1 MRVNLPVTQREL
13 EIPPTA
19 LIVSTTDAKGRITHC
34 NNTFVEVSGY
44 DYEELM
50 GQPHNLVR
58 HPDMPPEAFK
68 DLWNTVGR
76 GRPWTG
82 VVKNRR
88 KNGDHYWVKAHV
100 SAILEN
106 GKPVAYISVRHRAEA
121 HEIQAA
127 QALYARVAAERES
140 GHHTFRLH
148 AGRVR
153 GLSWRDL
160 LQRMHRLSL
169 TQRLAASLV
178 LVHGAAFGCL
188 WAWPGGGLLAGAAVA
203 AASSAAL
210 LAWFKGSMQRR
221 LDDAERFAGDLAGCN
236 LTTKIEHVH
245 PHPMSQ
251 LTRALLQ
258 VQINLRAA
266 ISDTRAAV
274 AGTGAAT
281 ADIAKGS
288 ADLSGRTESQ
298 ADALQKTVAA
308 IAHIA
313 STVQHT
319 ANTAQHVAQ
328 QSVQTAQAAGDGG
341 QAMERMGA
349 TIHAVEA
356 SSHQVSEIVQ
366 IIQGIAF
373 QTNILALNAAVEAA
387 RAGEQGRGFAVVAA
401 EVRGLAGRSAQA
413 AKEVRELIHSSVEQ
427 VADTT
432 RQMAGANSAISRTV
446 SEVNRVG
453 EMIRDITQAASNQA
467 SDIAEINQ
475 AVGELDRMTQA
486 NAALVQQ
493 TSKAVDALHRR
504 TETLQR
510 TVQIFRL

>member
-1 MRVNLPVTQREL
+1 MRVNLPVTQTEL
-13 EIPPTA
+13 VIPPAA
-19 LIVSTTDAKGRITHC
+19 LIVSTTDAQGRITHC
-34 NNTFVEVSGY
+34 NTTFVEVSGY

-68 DLWNTVGR
+68 DMWTTVGR

-82 VVKNRR
+82 IVKNRR
-88 KNGDHYWVKAHV
+88 KNGDFYWVKANV
-100 SAILEN
+100 SPILEN
-106 GKPVAYISVRHRAEA
+106 GKPVAYISVRHRAEPQ
-121 HEIQAA
+121 EIQAA
-127 QALYARVAAERES
+127 QALYGRIEAERNS
-140 GHHTFRLH
+140 GHHTFKLH

-160 LQRMHRLSL
+160 GQRMHRLSL
-169 TQRLAASLV
+169 TQRLATGLMLV
-178 LVHGAAFGCL
+178 LGATFACL
-188 WAWPGGGLLAGAAVA
+188 WAWPGGGLLAAAGVA
-203 AASSAAL
+203 LASSVLL
-210 LAWFKGSMQRR
+210 LAWFKQSMQVR
-221 LDDAERFAGDLAGCN
+221 LDDATRFAGDLAGCN
-236 LTTKIEHVH
+236 LTTRIDHVH

-251 LTRALLQ
+251 LVRALMQ

-266 ISDTRAAV
+266 IGDTRDAV

-288 ADLSGRTESQ
+288 ADLSGRTDSQ
-298 ADALQKTVAA
+298 AEALQKTVAA
-308 IAHIA
+308 IQHIA
-313 STVQHT
+313 GTVQQT
-319 ANTAQHVAQ
+319 AATAGQVAR
-328 QSVQTAQAAGDGG
+328 QSVQTAEAAGDGG
-341 QAMERMGA
+341 QAMQRMGA
-349 TIHAVEA
+349 TIRAVED
-356 SSHQVSEIVQ
+356 SSRQVSEIVQ

-413 AKEVRELIHSSVEQ
+413 AKEVRELIQNSVEQ

-432 RQMAGANSAISRTV
+432 RQMAGANSAIDRTV
-446 SEVNRVG
+446 SEVHRVG
-453 EMIRDITQAASNQA
+453 EMIRDITQTATNQA
-467 SDIAEINQ
+467 SDIAEINH

-493 TSKAVDALHRR
+493 TSQAVDALHRR